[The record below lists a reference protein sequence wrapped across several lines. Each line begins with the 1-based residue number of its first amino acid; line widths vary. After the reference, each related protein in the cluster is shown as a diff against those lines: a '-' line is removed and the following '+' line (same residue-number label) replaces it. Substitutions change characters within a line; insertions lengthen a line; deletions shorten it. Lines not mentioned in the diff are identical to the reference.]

1 MDSYLS
7 NSKQLNKIF
16 NVLFATVQT
25 LSLPSNGVA
34 IHDSKTRISLSL

>member
-16 NVLFATVQT
+16 SVLFAIQT